1 MLLSL
6 PLEALKTTLLLVPLP
21 DLLELAKPEITSL
34 SRLLLCANALLLGLL
49 LARSGDSQPL
59 LLRFDDTALAL
70 RAYPH
75 ARPVR
80 PDGCLHTRRRR
91 RPLLLLPQAER
102 CVALALHVA
111 TCACLHAHRRRA
123 LRRVRLLCLNGRAQ
137 QLLTEGRH
145 L

>member
-1 MLLSL
+1 VLLSL
-6 PLEALKTTLLLVPLP
+6 PLDTLKTLLLLVPLP

-34 SRLLLCANALLLGLL
+34 SPLLLCAKALLLGLL
-49 LARSGDSQPL
+49 LACSGDLQPL

-70 RAYPH
+70 RTYPH
-75 ARPVR
+75 TRPVR
-80 PDGCLHTRRRR
+80 PSSCLHTHRRR

-111 TCACLHAHRRRA
+111 ACARLHAHRRRA
-123 LRRVRLLCLNGRAQ
+123 LQRVRLLCLNGRAQ
-137 QLLTEGRH
+137 QLLAQRRH